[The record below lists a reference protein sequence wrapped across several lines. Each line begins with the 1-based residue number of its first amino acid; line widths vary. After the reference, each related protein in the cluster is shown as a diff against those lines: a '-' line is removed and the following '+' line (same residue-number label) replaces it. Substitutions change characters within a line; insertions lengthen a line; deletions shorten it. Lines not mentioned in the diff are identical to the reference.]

1 MVPSP
6 SLNGHG
12 GSAVTMR
19 NATVQDV
26 AGQDRPLKGAWGMT
40 ALIFLFMLINFA
52 DKVVVGLAAQPI
64 MAELHLT
71 PEQFGLI
78 GSSFFFLFALSAVI
92 VGFITNHVPTR
103 HTLLVM
109 AIVWSLVQFPMLG
122 TVSLE
127 VLIACRII
135 LGAGEGPAAPVATH
149 AVYKWFPDSLRGLP
163 TAIIAQGSALGVI
176 IAVPALNWII
186 VNYSWHWAFGA
197 LGIVGLLWAV
207 LWLIFGR
214 EGTLVDPP
222 VRHAAGGGERVPYRY
237 LLTCPS
243 IVAACC
249 AGFASYWGLALG
261 LTWFT
266 SYLVGGLGYTQKVGG
281 NLSILPWILG
291 MFVVLGGGFISQRLK
306 KAGVS
311 SRLSR
316 GAFASATVILG
327 GAILPFVGSMPT
339 PELKLALVVV
349 GGAIGSTIYVV
360 IPMIV
365 SELTPQPQRAGM
377 LAITTS
383 VVTLAGVLAPL
394 VMGAMVQNASTPM
407 LGYERGYVVL
417 GFLLI
422 AGGLIGL
429 LFIRP
434 ELDRKRLA
442 AHAVALPPPLQPARA

>member
-1 MVPSP
+1 
-6 SLNGHG
+6 
-12 GSAVTMR
+12 
-19 NATVQDV
+19 
-26 AGQDRPLKGAWGMT
+26 MT

-64 MAELHLT
+64 MAELKLT

-78 GSSFFFLFALSAVI
+78 GSSFFFLFAISAVL
-92 VGFITNHVPTR
+92 VGFITNRVQTR
-103 HTLLVM
+103 YTLLVM

-127 VLIACRII
+127 MLIACRII

-149 AVYKWFPDSLRGLP
+149 AIYKWFPDSLRGMP

-176 IAVPALNWII
+176 VAVPVLNWII

-197 LGIVGLLWAV
+197 LGIVGLAWAV

-222 VRHAAGGGERVPYRY
+222 VAGGAEGPERVPERVPYRY

-243 IVAACC
+243 IVAVCC

-266 SYLVGGLGYTQKVGG
+266 SYLVNGLGYSQQLGG
-281 NLSILPWILG
+281 NLTILPWIFG
-291 MFVVLGGGFISQRLK
+291 MFVVLGGGFVSQRLK

-311 SRLSR
+311 SRICR
-316 GAFASATVILG
+316 GAFPAGTVVLG
-327 GAILPFVGSMPT
+327 GLTLLFVSSMPT
-339 PELKLALVVV
+339 PELKLALVVA
-349 GGAIGSTIYVV
+349 GGAIGSTIFVV
-360 IPMIV
+360 TPMIV
-365 SELTPQPQRAGM
+365 SELTPQPQRAAM

-383 VVTLAGVLAPL
+383 IVTLAGVLAPL
-394 VMGAMVQNASTPM
+394 AMGAVVQNAATP
-407 LGYERGYVVL
+407 LAGYERGYTIL
-417 GFLLI
+417 GGLLL
-422 AGGLIGL
+422 AGGLIGV

-434 ELDRKRLA
+434 ETDRKRLA
-442 AHAVALPPPLQPARA
+442 VRAVPLPPLQPARA

>member
-1 MVPSP
+1 
-6 SLNGHG
+6 
-12 GSAVTMR
+12 VT
-19 NATVQDV
+19 
-26 AGQDRPLKGAWGMT
+26 GQNRPLKGAWWMT
-40 ALIFLFMLINFA
+40 ALLFLFMLINFA

-92 VGFITNHVPTR
+92 VGFITNRVQTR

-135 LGAGEGPAAPVATH
+135 LGAGEGPASPVATH
-149 AVYKWFPDSLRGLP
+149 AVYKWFPDSHRGMP

-176 IAVPALNWII
+176 IAVPVLNLII

-197 LGIVGLLWAV
+197 LGIAGLLWAV
-207 LWLIFGR
+207 LWLSFGR

-222 VRHAAGGGERVPYRY
+222 VRTGGGGERVPYRY

-243 IVAACC
+243 IVAGCC

-266 SYLVGGLGYTQKVGG
+266 SYLVGGLGYSQQLGG
-281 NLSILPWILG
+281 NLSILPWIFG
-291 MFVVLGGGFISQRLK
+291 MFVVLGGGAISQRLK

-327 GAILPFVGSMPT
+327 GCILPFVGSMPS
-339 PELKLALVVV
+339 PELKLAMVVV

-360 IPMIV
+360 LPMIV
-365 SELTPQPQRAGM
+365 SELTPQPQRAAM
-377 LAITTS
+377 LAISTS

-394 VMGAMVQNASTPM
+394 VMGTMVQNAATPM

-417 GFLLI
+417 GGLLI

-429 LFIRP
+429 FFIRP
-434 ELDRKRLA
+434 EHDRKRLA
-442 AHAVALPPPLQPARA
+442 ARATALPPLQPATI